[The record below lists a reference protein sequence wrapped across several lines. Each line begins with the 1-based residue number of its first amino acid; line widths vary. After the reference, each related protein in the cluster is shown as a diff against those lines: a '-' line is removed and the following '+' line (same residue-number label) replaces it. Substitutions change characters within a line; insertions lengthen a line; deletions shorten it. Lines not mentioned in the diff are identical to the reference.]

1 MKQVTLV
8 RYRGFSLDDATVM
21 ATQSASNDLTALA
34 MNAAA
39 GPVGGLS
46 LSELHGAVIGI
57 AVADFE
63 AFSLHAL
70 VQLLGADALSGEE
83 DVVPFVRESLDQLM
97 AEDLSFVPLLPDD
110 EESMSDQLEGLASW
124 TASFLAGMVAG
135 LSVDE
140 RTMAALP
147 EEVQEIIRDFSAIAQ
162 ADVSGDE
169 GDEGD
174 EDEITDQDESDL
186 FELQEFV
193 KVGTLLI
200 MNVLNDVSDD
210 SAE

>member
-1 MKQVTLV
+1 
-8 RYRGFSLDDATVM
+8 M

-57 AVADFE
+57 AVADYE
-63 AFSLHAL
+63 AFSLHEL
-70 VQLLGADALSGEE
+70 VQLLGADALSSED

-97 AEDLSFVPLLPDD
+97 AEDLSFMPLLPDD
-110 EESMSDQLEGLASW
+110 DESMSDQLEGLASW

-140 RTMAALP
+140 RTLAALP
-147 EEVQEIIRDFSAIAQ
+147 EEAQEIIRDFSAIAQ
-162 ADVSGDE
+162 LDVAADDDDE
-169 GDEGD
+169 PDYE
-174 EDEITDQDESDL
+174 DESDL
-186 FELQEFV
+186 LELQEFV

-210 SAE
+210 TP

>member
-1 MKQVTLV
+1 
-8 RYRGFSLDDATVM
+8 M

-46 LSELHGAVIGI
+46 LTELHGAVIGI

-70 VQLLGADALSGEE
+70 VQLLGADALSSEE
-83 DVVPFVRESLDQLM
+83 DVVPFVRESLDQLL
-97 AEDLSFVPLLPDD
+97 AEDLSFMPLLPDD

-135 LSVDE
+135 LCVDE

-147 EEVQEIIRDFSAIAQ
+147 EEAQEIIRDFSAIAQ
-162 ADVSGDE
+162 VDVAGEED
-169 GDEGD
+169 D
-174 EDEITDQDESDL
+174 EDDMTDQD
-186 FELQEFV
+186 
-193 KVGTLLI
+193 
-200 MNVLNDVSDD
+200 
-210 SAE
+210 